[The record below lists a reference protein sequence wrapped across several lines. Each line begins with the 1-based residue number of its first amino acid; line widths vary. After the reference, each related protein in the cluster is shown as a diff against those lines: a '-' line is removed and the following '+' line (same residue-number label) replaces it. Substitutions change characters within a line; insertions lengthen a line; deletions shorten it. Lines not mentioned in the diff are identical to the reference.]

1 MAGWIKIYRDITNHW
16 IFQDAERFKWWID
29 LLIMA
34 SHEDY
39 KTLSNG
45 SLVSL
50 KRGQLSVS
58 LSFLSSRWGRS
69 KEKVLNFLRLLE
81 SDGMIQRISD
91 RKSTT
96 ITICNYDSYQDS
108 LEQTPTTNPTD
119 VRPMSDQCSTEYK
132 NVKNVEEIN
141 NTNTAHAREGE
152 VVWIAS
158 VEQGFAETFKAQ
170 GSAIPF
176 ARKTGKKPQEVL
188 ELLDIYLAMRQ
199 LKNKGHRDF
208 NQFVNLFLWSVENNK
223 ISIPTEAKKKEPKV
237 ISGSDIFNVY
247 GKS

>member
-16 IFQDAERFKWWID
+16 IFQDAEKFKWWID

-108 LEQTPTTNPTD
+108 LEQTPTANPTD
-119 VRPMSDQCSTEYK
+119 VRPMSDQCPTEYK